1 MKCLGLLRAQ
11 SVSPGGFLG
20 KQNYVFFGIGVMEKA
35 SCWVHL
41 ASFFGF
47 SAQKILLCLFD
58 LLALLGTALAVFFV
72 RAAFGG
78 LDPVL
83 YHWVVP
89 MLLLGPVFGAGL
101 GLYQTVSLAPH
112 RELKALFQLT
122 SLLYAI
128 ILAVL
133 FLSKTGDA
141 YSRIVIMG
149 SWAATL
155 FSMPLMRSLCRHLY
169 ARRRWWGKPL
179 VIFDHCSEGRELWH
193 YLKRHPERG
202 LNPVSICNL
211 PDEPEAMRH
220 LFAAVSARQPK
231 AMALLL
237 QKVGKAQETDVIA
250 EASRYFS
257 STLVVPAFGGNFRV
271 HWLTPRDLGN
281 AVGLLVRQNL
291 RDKRR
296 LFVKRCL
303 DIGLCLLGSAFLLPF
318 GAVLALIIKLDSPG
332 PVFYRQRRIGQ
343 GGKEIRIF
351 KFRTMVNNAD
361 KVLKNMLSH
370 DAALRAEWCCD
381 RKLKCDPRITRAGRL
396 LRKLSLDEL
405 PQLINVVAGDMSL
418 VGPRPIVRA
427 EVEKYG
433 PVFDEYCMVRPG
445 ITGLWQ
451 VSGRNNTTYE
461 QRVSFD
467 QYYINN
473 WSVWMDLWILG
484 KTVTVVILGHGA
496 Y

>member
-1 MKCLGLLRAQ
+1 MKKPLRW
-11 SVSPGGFLG
+11 
-20 KQNYVFFGIGVMEKA
+20 A
-35 SCWVHL
+35 SI
-41 ASFFGF
+41 ASLFGF
-47 SAQKILLCLFD
+47 SAQKVLLCLFD
-58 LLALLGTALAVFFV
+58 LLALLGTALLVFLV

-112 RELKALFQLT
+112 RELKALFQLI

-155 FSMPLMRSLCRHLY
+155 VSMPLMRSLCRHRY

-179 VIFDHCSEGRELWH
+179 IIFDHCSAGRELWH

-202 LNPVSICNL
+202 LNPVFICDL
-211 PDEPEAMRH
+211 PDETEALRR
-220 LFAAVSARQPK
+220 LFADASARHPK

-237 QKVGKAQETDVIA
+237 QTVGKAQETDVIT

-257 STLVVPAFGGNFRV
+257 STLVVPNFGGNFRV

-296 LFVKRCL
+296 LFIKRCL
-303 DIGLCLLGSAFLLPF
+303 DLGLCLLGSVLLLPL
-318 GAVLALIIKLDSPG
+318 GAMLALVIKLDSPG
-332 PVFYRQRRIGQ
+332 PIFYRQKRIGR
-343 GGKEIRIF
+343 GGREIRIF
-351 KFRTMVNNAD
+351 KFRTMVNDAD
-361 KVLKNMLSH
+361 KVLKEMLSR
-370 DAALRAEWCCD
+370 DADLRAEWGCD
-381 RKLKCDPRITRAGRL
+381 RKLKCDPRITRVGRV

-405 PQLINVVAGDMSL
+405 PQLINVVKGDMSL
-418 VGPRPIVRA
+418 VGPRPIVKN
-427 EVEKYG
+427 EIEKYG
-433 PVFDEYCMVRPG
+433 SVFDEYCMVRPG

-451 VSGRNNTTYE
+451 VSGRNNTTYTE
-461 QRVSFD
+461 RVNFD

-484 KTVTVVILGHGA
+484 KTVPVVILGHGA

>member
-1 MKCLGLLRAQ
+1 MMTMTKT
-11 SVSPGGFLG
+11 
-20 KQNYVFFGIGVMEKA
+20 
-35 SCWVHL
+35 SCWEQL
-41 ASFFGF
+41 STLTGI
-47 SAQKILLCLFD
+47 STQKFLLCFFD
-58 LLALLGTALAVFFV
+58 LLALLGTALLVFFV

-89 MLLLGPVFGAGL
+89 MLFLGPFFGAGL
-101 GLYQTVSLAPH
+101 GLYQTISPAPH
-112 RELKALFQLT
+112 RELKALFQLV

-133 FLSKTGDA
+133 FLSKMGDA

-155 FSMPLMRSLCRHLY
+155 FTMPLARYLCRRIY
-169 ARRRWWGKPL
+169 SRKRWWGKPL
-179 VIFDHCSEGRELWH
+179 VIFDHCREGRELWR

-202 LNPVSICNL
+202 LNPTAIYDL
-211 PDEPEAMRH
+211 PSTPDAMRL
-220 LFAAVSARQPK
+220 LFSSVSARYPK

-237 QKVGKAQETDVIA
+237 QKVGQAQDTDVTT
-250 EASRYFS
+250 EACRYFS
-257 STLVVPAFGGNFRV
+257 NTLVVPAFGGGFRV
-271 HWLTPRDLGN
+271 HWLTPRDLGS

-303 DIGLCLLGSAFLLPF
+303 DLFLCLMGAVILLPL
-318 GAVLALIIKLDSPG
+318 GAVLALIIKADSPG
-332 PVFYRQRRIGQ
+332 PVFYRQKRVGQ
-343 GGKEIRIF
+343 HGREIRIF
-351 KFRTMVNNAD
+351 KFRTMVQNAD
-361 KVLKNMLSH
+361 SVLKEVLAR
-370 DAALRAEWCCD
+370 DASLRQEWTCD
-381 RKLKCDPRITRAGRL
+381 RKLKCDPRITRVGRL

-405 PQLINVVAGDMSL
+405 PQLINVVMGDMSL
-418 VGPRPIVRA
+418 VGPRPIVHS
-427 EVEKYG
+427 EEKKYG
-433 PVFDEYCMVRPG
+433 AVFEEYCMVKPG

-451 VSGRNNTTYE
+451 VSGRNNTTYQE
-461 QRVSFD
+461 RVNFD

-484 KTVTVVILGHGA
+484 KTVPVVILGYGA